1 MSTLRRALFGACA
14 LLAVSTT
21 PAFAD
26 AASTPGRVDSGDTA
40 WLLLCA
46 ALVFI
51 MTPGLGFFYAGMI
64 RSKNALSVLM
74 QSFVACG
81 LITLQWVA
89 IGYSIAFGPDVH
101 HLFGNLSWAF
111 FKNVSASAP
120 SPLYAPTV
128 PHQAFAIYQL
138 MFAIITPALI
148 SGAVVE
154 RMKFQAYV
162 VFILLWAT
170 FVYDPLAHWVW
181 ADGGWLARM
190 GVHDFAGG
198 TVVEIASGV
207 SALVMAL
214 LLGPRSKNPFGDDMR
229 PHNLPFTL
237 LGGCLLWFGWLAFN
251 SGSAG
256 SAGGS
261 AVGAFVATQ
270 IAMSAAAVTWMAAD
284 WIMYKKPTTLGFISG
299 AVAGGVAITPSCGY
313 MGISGA
319 LAVGIGAGVIC
330 YLAIRIKNKIA
341 ADDSLDVFGVHGCG
355 GMWGVLANGF
365 FGTLG
370 GTAAAVVLS
379 PNPRIHQILVQ
390 ALAMLAAIAFTAIGT
405 VVVAMVTKAACRGLR
420 TTGEDE
426 EVGLD
431 EADHGEAAYSPGEG
445 AHMVGSGMAV
455 VE

>member
-1 MSTLRRALFGACA
+1 MSTLWRALIGACA
-14 LLAVSTT
+14 LFAVS
-21 PAFAD
+21 PAPALAD
-26 AASTPGRVDSGDTA
+26 GSGAARVDSGDTA

-51 MTPGLGFFYAGMI
+51 MTPALGFFYAGMI

-101 HLFGNLSWAF
+101 HLTGNLSWVF
-111 FKNVSASAP
+111 FNGVSASTP
-120 SPLYAPTV
+120 SPDYAPTV

-148 SGAVVE
+148 SGGVVE
-154 RMKFQAYV
+154 RMRFPAYV

-181 ADGGWLARM
+181 AKGGWLSER

-207 SALVMAL
+207 SALVMAMV
-214 LLGPRSKNPFGDDMR
+214 LGARRKNPYGDDLR
-229 PHNLPFTL
+229 PHNLPFSL
-237 LGGCLLWFGWLAFN
+237 LGGAFLWFGWLAFN

-256 SAGGS
+256 SAGGD

-270 IAMSAAAVTWMAAD
+270 IAMSAAAVTWMCID
-284 WIMYKKPTTLGFISG
+284 WVLYKKPTSLGFISG
-299 AVAGGVAITPSCGY
+299 AVAGGVAITPSCGF
-313 MGISGA
+313 MDVPGA
-319 LAVGIGAGVIC
+319 LAVGVGSGLIC
-330 YLAIRIKNKIA
+330 YFAIRIKNKLG

-355 GMWGVLANGF
+355 GIWGILANGF
-365 FGTLG
+365 FGSVG
-370 GTAAAVVLS
+370 GAAAAIMLS

-390 ALAMLAAIAFTAIGT
+390 TIAMFAAIGFTAVGT
-405 VVVAMVTKAACRGLR
+405 FVVAQVCKLLMGDLR
-420 TTGEDE
+420 APAENEED
-426 EVGLD
+426 GLD
-431 EADHGEAAYSPGEG
+431 ESDHGETAYSPGEG
-445 AHMVGSGMAV
+445 AQRVGAGSAAAN
-455 VE
+455 

>member
-1 MSTLRRALFGACA
+1 MLTFLRAPLLACA
-14 LLAVSTT
+14 LFVMTAQAASAQGNDAVSK
-21 PAFAD
+21 
-26 AASTPGRVDSGDTA
+26 VNSGDTA
-40 WLLLCA
+40 WMLTCA
-46 ALVFI
+46 ALVLL
-51 MTPGLGFFYAGMI
+51 MTPGLGLFYAGMI
-64 RSKNALSVLM
+64 RSKNVLSVLM

-81 LITLQWVA
+81 IITLQWVA
-89 IGYSIAFGPDVH
+89 VGYSIAFGPDVS

-111 FKNVSASAP
+111 FNGVSATEP
-120 SPLYAPTV
+120 SSVYATTV

-154 RMKFQAYV
+154 RMKFSSYV

-207 SALVMAL
+207 SALVMAM
-214 LLGPRSKNPFGDDMR
+214 LLGPRRKNAFGDDLR
-229 PHNLPFTL
+229 PHNLPITL
-237 LGGCLLWFGWLAFN
+237 LGGALLWFGWLGFN
-251 SGSAG
+251 AGSAG

-270 IAMSAAAVTWMAAD
+270 LAMAAAASTWMLID
-284 WIMYKKPTTLGFISG
+284 WFIYKKPTALGFISG
-299 AVAGGVAITPSCGY
+299 AVAGGVAITPSCGF
-313 MGISGA
+313 MGVLGA
-319 LAVGIGAGVIC
+319 LVVGVGAGVVC
-330 YLAIRIKNKIA
+330 YFAIRIKNKFK

-355 GMWGVLANGF
+355 GMWGIMATGL

-379 PNPRIHQILVQ
+379 SDARVHQILVQ
-390 ALAMLAAIAFTAIGT
+390 ALAMVATIVFSAGGT
-405 VVVAMVTKAACRGLR
+405 WIVAMATKAIVGTLR
-420 TTGEDE
+420 APFEDE
-426 EVGLD
+426 EGGLD
-431 EADHGEAAYSPGEG
+431 ESDHGETGYSSGEG
-445 AHMVGSGMAV
+445 GHLVGTGMSQG
-455 VE
+455 